1 VAAAPDRLAVYGRRA
16 QRGLE
21 LLGDTLTSSPGRYG
35 RYMQLV
41 QNLLDLAHQHNH
53 PWIARDVDLALY
65 WLGG

>member
-1 VAAAPDRLAVYGRRA
+1 
-16 QRGLE
+16 
-21 LLGDTLTSSPGRYG
+21 
-35 RYMQLV
+35 MQLV